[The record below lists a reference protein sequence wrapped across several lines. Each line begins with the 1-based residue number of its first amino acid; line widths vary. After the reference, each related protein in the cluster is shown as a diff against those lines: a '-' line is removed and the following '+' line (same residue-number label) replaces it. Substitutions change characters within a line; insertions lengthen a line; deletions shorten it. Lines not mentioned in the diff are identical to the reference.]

1 MKQFM
6 AFSLLLF
13 LVALQ
18 LPKSWLHHHD
28 HGDEHAHELV
38 DYDHSDE
45 SLENDDCFACELTID
60 SSDGPMVPIRIVNC
74 NPETKITSAY
84 IASIQTTLEL
94 PYALRGP
101 PVG

>member
-6 AFSLLLF
+6 AFFLLFF

-18 LPKSWLHHHD
+18 LPKSWLHDHD
-28 HGDEHAHELV
+28 HAHENV
-38 DYDHSDE
+38 DHNYSGE
-45 SLENDDCFACELTID
+45 SFDAEDCFACELTID
-60 SSDGPMVPIRIVNC
+60 SFDGPMVPVRFVSFAPI
-74 NPETKITSAY
+74 TKVTSAY
-84 IASIQTTLEL
+84 IASIQATLEL